1 MIWNYRIMADLNG
14 ASLPPTLY
22 SFMESLANY
31 DNDDPYKIK
40 DLAGAT
46 REKIFNFDYPIND
59 EIKEY
64 FEKLFLNHFMFR
76 RINYDTFTSFQI
88 HLQVKL
94 NEIMPKYL
102 KMLEGFG
109 LINFDGN
116 VETHTKVSTNNG
128 ESNINSASSD
138 STETENKYSDTPQGQ
153 LNLVKDGTYLTDYTY
168 NQANGNSNNNTH
180 STNQNTNNENITIKK
195 ADEIEEYMKYL
206 KTANNIYSML
216 FDECDEL
223 FYGII

>member
-1 MIWNYRIMADLNG
+1 MLLNNFIMTDLNG
-14 ASLPPTLY
+14 ADLPPTLY
-22 SFMESLANY
+22 SFMESIVNF
-31 DNDDPYKIK
+31 DNPDPVKIK
-40 DLAGAT
+40 DLAGAS
-46 REKIFNFDYPIND
+46 RNKIFNFDYPIND

-76 RINYDTFTSFQI
+76 RINFDTFTSFQI
-88 HLQVKL
+88 HLSVKL

-102 KMLEGFG
+102 KMLEGFN
-109 LINFDGN
+109 LLNFDGN

-128 ESNINSASSD
+128 EINSNSTSTD

-153 LNLVKDGTYLTDYTY
+153 LNLVKDGTYLTDYTL
-168 NQANGNSNNNTH
+168 NNSNGTGTNNSH
-180 STNQNTNNENITIKK
+180 STNSNTNNENITIKK
-195 ADEIEEYMKYL
+195 ADEIDEYMKYL

-216 FDECDEL
+216 FDECNDL